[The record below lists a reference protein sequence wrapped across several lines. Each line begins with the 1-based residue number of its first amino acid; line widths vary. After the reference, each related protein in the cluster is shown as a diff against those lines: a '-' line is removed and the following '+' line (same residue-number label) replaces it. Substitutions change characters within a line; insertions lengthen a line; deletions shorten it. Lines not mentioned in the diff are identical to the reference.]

1 MNPEAQ
7 EVNSEQTHSGGT
19 VGESWSTTF
28 HLPRLEHS
36 TLPMAADRGAGWQT
50 LRDAGPVVFMN
61 GAYYLTRRED
71 VLAALREPNLF
82 SAQLALQPPGSPVP
96 VLPSAF
102 DPPEHTRY
110 RTILQPHF
118 SPQAFAGHQAMI
130 ERHATDMIAA
140 LAARLECDAM
150 DFARLYPYQVFMDL
164 FGLPLAD
171 RDRMI
176 AWKDAAVAGQ
186 PQGYDLLAYFTDVIQ
201 RRRRRPGSDMLSRI
215 MTGPVELTD
224 LELLGLI
231 HLLVLSGLDTVA
243 AAIGFALFELA
254 RRPLLRRELRKKPE
268 QIRAFIEEIV
278 RLEPAAPLAARV
290 TTDFVNV
297 GGMTLP
303 PGTPVRLCTAAINRD
318 GSDATSADG
327 LVLDGKV
334 HRHWGFGGGPHRCIG
349 SHLARIELTVIV
361 DEWLKQIPDFELP
374 HGYVPEIQY
383 PAKSFALKSLP
394 LRWADASTCGPPD
407 SRPALLTRRP
417 AACPVD
423 HAFGVAD

>member
-1 MNPEAQ
+1 MNSEAR
-7 EVNSEQTHSGGT
+7 EVNSEQVRSGSST
-19 VGESWSTTF
+19 GETTLPTF

-36 TLPMAADRGAGWQT
+36 TLPMADDRGVGWKT
-50 LRDAGPVVFMN
+50 LRDAGPVVYMN

-71 VLAALREPNLF
+71 VLAALNEPTLF
-82 SAQLALQPPGSPVP
+82 SAQLALQPPGSPIP

-102 DPPEHTRY
+102 DPPDHTRY
-110 RTILQPHF
+110 RKILQPHF
-118 SPQAFAGHQAMI
+118 SPQAFSGYQALI

-140 LAARLECDAM
+140 LVGRLECDAM
-150 DFARLYPYQVFMDL
+150 DFARLYPYQVFMNL
-164 FGLPLAD
+164 YGLPLRD
-171 RDRMI
+171 RDRVI

-186 PQGYDLLAYFTDVIQ
+186 PEGYELLAYFTDIIRQ
-201 RRRRRPGSDMLSRI
+201 RRQRPGSDMLSRI
-215 MTGPVELTD
+215 MAGPGELTD
-224 LELLGLI
+224 LELLGMT

-243 AAIGFALFELA
+243 AAIGFSLFELA
-254 RRPLLRRELRKKPE
+254 RRPLLRRELRHKPE
-268 QIRAFIEEIV
+268 KIRPFIEEIV

-290 TTDFVNV
+290 TTGPVSI

-318 GSDATSADG
+318 GSDATSTDD

-361 DEWLKQIPDFELP
+361 GEWLRQIPNFELP
-374 HGYVPEIQY
+374 QGFIPEIQY

-394 LRWADASTCGPPD
+394 LRWSD
-407 SRPALLTRRP
+407 SRTGGFDA
-417 AACPVD
+417 PVD
-423 HAFGVAD
+423 RGPADWAVDEELDIAE